1 MSYAAGFASLIRLRK
16 TEPNLARPFKVP
28 GFPFVPYFLL
38 ICSVLFLIGAVLQDL
53 KSCQFA
59 LIFLVLSYPLY
70 RLQVRSVKN

>member
-16 TEPNLARPFKVP
+16 AEPNLERPFKVP

-38 ICSVLFLIGAVLQDL
+38 ICSILFLIGAVLQDL
-53 KSCQFA
+53 KSSQFA

-70 RLQVRSVKN
+70 KLQVRSVKN